1 MNLKKYFKKIIRL
14 NRFQESCNKKYF
26 KNKTFGESSKS
37 RGVFG
42 THAEHLQWSFF
53 VNILNGLLFS
63 QYKLHHRSSTWLYI
77 EIFKVKL
84 KWSKSSPVLQRI
96 AFLVGY

>member
-37 RGVFG
+37 RGVFE
-42 THAEHLQWSFF
+42 THA
-53 VNILNGLLFS
+53 NIYNG
-63 QYKLHHRSSTWLYI
+63 
-77 EIFKVKL
+77 
-84 KWSKSSPVLQRI
+84 
-96 AFLVGY
+96 AFL